1 MEQKELPAY
10 VWYYVF
16 DTQVADCT
24 VPTRLISSNSTVGG
38 GFFQPSLALLLENH
52 AKIRVLAVHML
63 LHGVSNARLRLI
75 AALKSVVSEMKTPCY
90 PEASRLLSNYLQVQ
104 ASPEVQVLHVSQQT
118 PTPLQRRPSLNA
130 ITSTHFA

>member
-1 MEQKELPAY
+1 LY
-10 VWYYVF
+10 
-16 DTQVADCT
+16 
-24 VPTRLISSNSTVGG
+24 STNTHYFQQLNRAG

-104 ASPEVQVLHVSQQT
+104 ASPEVRVLPVSQQT